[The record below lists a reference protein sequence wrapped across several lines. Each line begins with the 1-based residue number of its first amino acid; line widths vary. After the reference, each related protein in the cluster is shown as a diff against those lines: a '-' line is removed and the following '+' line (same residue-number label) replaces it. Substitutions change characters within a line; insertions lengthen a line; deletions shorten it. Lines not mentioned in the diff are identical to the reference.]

1 MATASPEDGDT
12 AWTTSSAVYLPNPAF
27 LRTTQANHQ
36 SNGLPPHDSWT
47 ERHRR
52 LPSPTRD
59 TTQYEPSP
67 SAAASVS
74 PALVSELARSGFGMF
89 GLLHSWK
96 ITSLEALGALGDRHF
111 KEFSDAAQAAEI
123 APDAISELR
132 ALRRRLALQA
142 MAAVD
147 AAFTSEGGDAEERN
161 LLTICAQVCRKL
173 AAVTLDR
180 DNAAKERLSAAR
192 TQLHE
197 FTSSNM
203 EDPVAGAQAVAGAY
217 DEIRAALQ
225 WCSQEEEQ
233 FLRDAAV
240 PTLSAVVLSCLCMCR
255 TGHRDREAFAQALQV
270 AFRRRVLGEMLESQ
284 LHSAYHNLMEDVPG
298 AFDSPNKIR
307 TRRATKRAKLTE
319 VDARPV
325 GKTIQ
330 IPVDLFVPISED
342 EFISKKYDQSST
354 ASFFSKPYNKSR
366 AQFGNKSRARG
377 SSASAQFGKFFN
389 VDRWYFGQ
397 PKTLHREL
405 STGDMWYTIQVA
417 SD

>member
-192 TQLHE
+192 
-197 FTSSNM
+197 
-203 EDPVAGAQAVAGAY
+203 
-217 DEIRAALQ
+217 
-225 WCSQEEEQ
+225 
-233 FLRDAAV
+233 
-240 PTLSAVVLSCLCMCR
+240 LSCMSSPRAIWKIQLLALRPLLVR
-255 TGHRDREAFAQALQV
+255 TIRFAQLCQGALK
-270 AFRRRVLGEMLESQ
+270 RRNSFCATLLFQ
-284 LHSAYHNLMEDVPG
+284 L
-298 AFDSPNKIR
+298 
-307 TRRATKRAKLTE
+307 
-319 VDARPV
+319 
-325 GKTIQ
+325 
-330 IPVDLFVPISED
+330 
-342 EFISKKYDQSST
+342 
-354 ASFFSKPYNKSR
+354 
-366 AQFGNKSRARG
+366 
-377 SSASAQFGKFFN
+377 
-389 VDRWYFGQ
+389 
-397 PKTLHREL
+397 
-405 STGDMWYTIQVA
+405 
-417 SD
+417 